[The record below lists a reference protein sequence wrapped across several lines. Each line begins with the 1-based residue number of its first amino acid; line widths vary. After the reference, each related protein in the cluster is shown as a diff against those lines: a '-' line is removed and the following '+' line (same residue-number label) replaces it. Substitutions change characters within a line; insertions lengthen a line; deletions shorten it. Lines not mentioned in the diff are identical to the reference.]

1 MPARQG
7 NVARIVIGD
16 AFVTGAHI
24 PELWHW
30 TEYYCPWSYITAVR
44 LHEIMPGF
52 RDRLTLRIRP
62 FPLEIVGGGPPNRH
76 ELEQEW
82 WLAALQEPLAEF
94 APYRS
99 SDWPETTLPAFDA
112 VACATRQDV
121 AAGHA
126 FDLRVRKAF
135 FAENRNIGRRDLML
149 DLAREAG
156 LDIPA
161 FERDFADLAIRAA
174 VLEEARLGRD
184 RYGVRGTPTVM
195 LADGASID
203 MPFAEPHFEHGR
215 VAAVKPL
222 PCRGQE
228 CLDITRQMIDQASR

>member
-1 MPARQG
+1 MNQ
-7 NVARIVIGD
+7 
-16 AFVTGAHI
+16 H
-24 PELWHW
+24 
-30 TEYYCPWSYITAVR
+30 PWSYITAGR
-44 LHEIMPGF
+44 LREVMPSF
-52 RDRLTLRIRP
+52 RDRLTLRICP
-62 FPLEIVGGGPPNRH
+62 FPLEIVGGAPPNRH

-112 VACATRQDV
+112 VACAARQGV
-121 AAGHA
+121 EAGYK
-126 FDLRVRKAF
+126 FNLRVRRGF
-135 FAENRNIGRRDLML
+135 FAENRNIGRRELML
-149 DLAREAG
+149 DLARELE

-161 FERDFADLAIRAA
+161 FEHDFANLAVRAA
-174 VLEEARLGRD
+174 VLEEARLGHD

-195 LADGASID
+195 LAASAPID
-203 MPFAEPHFEHGR
+203 MPFAEPHFENGR

-228 CLDITRQMIDQASR
+228 CLELTRQMIDQAARPETT